1 MDLELARIVAE
12 DIDFLTREWKQD
24 IDDASLRRAS
34 PILRS
39 LLVEGKLGKVAHDC
53 GRSLQIMAPAINK
66 VLTEAE
72 LKEKVYFQAG
82 GAKYRGLEV
91 QTMSM
96 VNRALSEKEIKAN
109 YECDKKVIGKSYP
122 VKLGA
127 FLRQPSF
134 VVDGVLIHRE
144 EVIKYVSNK
153 LGGAHYDNTRKT
165 GAKGEAALEGKYALL
180 DKIRSGTSVADKNA
194 IYYELLSIGQRV
206 VNSRD
211 VRHLQKQLQT
221 LISRP
226 GIIYAK
232 VIST

>member
-1 MDLELARIVAE
+1 MDIELARIVEE
-12 DIDFLTREWKQD
+12 DIGFLTCEWNQD

-53 GRSLQIMAPAINK
+53 GRNLRIMAPAINRG
-66 VLTEAE
+66 LTEAE

-82 GAKYRGLEV
+82 GAKYKGVEV
-91 QTMSM
+91 QAISM

-109 YECDKKVIGKSYP
+109 YERNKKVIGKSYP
-122 VKLGA
+122 VKLDV

-134 VVDGVLIHRE
+134 VVDGVLIYRD

-153 LGGAHYDNTRKT
+153 LGGTHYDDTRNAGTKSDP
-165 GAKGEAALEGKYALL
+165 LGKYALL
-180 DKIRSGTSVADKNA
+180 DKVRSGTNVADKNA

-211 VRHLQKQLQT
+211 VRHLQKQLQA
-221 LISRP
+221 LIGRP
-226 GIIYAK
+226 RVIYA
-232 VIST
+232 